1 MKICFKLIKA
11 GSGSDVWTY
20 NMAKSLQTFGVD
32 TQVELLPH
40 HYQYYP
46 DLISAAMAK
55 TDADIV
61 HTNSW
66 NGFRFAQPHVKLVT
80 TEHLV
85 VHDPLIRPYKNFAQA
100 RYHNLVRWY
109 ELRTFAAADAITAVS
124 HYTATKVQQCFGY
137 QAQAIQNGI
146 DVDQFYPK
154 TISDELVPQARD
166 KIKLLFVGNFTR
178 RKGADLLPRIM
189 EQLGDRFV
197 LLTTSGLQDKRVS
210 ESKKIISIGRLN
222 AGQLRQFYNY
232 ADIFLFPTRLE
243 GLSLTTI
250 EAMACGMPVV
260 TTDCF
265 SMPELI
271 VDQQGGFLCKQ
282 DDVDHFV
289 KSILALAES
298 PSLRRQFGEFNRSH
312 AENNFSLASMVR
324 QYVNLY
330 ENLLS

>member
-1 MKICFKLIKA
+1 MKVCFKLIEA

-20 NMAKSLQTFGVD
+20 NMAKSLQAFGVD
-32 TQVELLPH
+32 TQVDLLPH

-46 DLISAAMAK
+46 DLIGSAMAK

-66 NGFRFAQPHVKLVT
+66 NGFRFAQSGVKLVT

-85 VHDPLIRPYKNFAQA
+85 VHDPLIRPYKSFAQA

-109 ELRTFAAADAITAVS
+109 EQRAFAAADAITAVS
-124 HYTATKVQQCFGY
+124 QYTAGQVKHCFGV

-146 DVDQFYPK
+146 DVEQFYPQ
-154 TISDELVPQARD
+154 TVSDELVPQARD

-178 RKGADLLPRIM
+178 RKGADLLPHIM

-197 LLTTSGLQDKRVS
+197 LLTTSGLQDKRVA
-210 ESKKIISIGRLN
+210 ESKQIISIGRLN
-222 AGQLRQFYNY
+222 AEQLRQFYNY

-271 VDQQGGFLCKQ
+271 VDRQGGFLCQQ
-282 DDVDHFV
+282 DSVDHFV
-289 KSILALAES
+289 QSIQTLAES
-298 PSLRRQFGEFNRSH
+298 SALRRQYGEFNRSH
-312 AENNFSLASMVR
+312 VESRFSLTGMVQ
-324 QYVNLY
+324 QYVDLY
-330 ENLLS
+330 QGLLA